1 MNPRN
6 SFAEL
11 WWKTA
16 MPFWNTAEESGAG
29 NGADDTGGNN
39 ADGQGD
45 EDSPPTAGGGE
56 ESGTSSP
63 SSSLLSDGQQANSE
77 EEDGDSGD
85 GDGAA
90 SFTPVTADAI
100 ELPEGVELAEEP
112 MNEFLELINN
122 QEMGRDELA
131 QSLINL
137 QVKLAQDAQ
146 DAATQA
152 GQQLWDD
159 TQNTWRDQA
168 QALPEIG
175 GKALPQT
182 LATIKSG
189 LTAMGA
195 DAATF
200 EAFDV
205 TGAGNHPAIIKILH
219 KLTKDLVETPPVSG
233 DGAGQKGKLT
243 QAQIMFGRDH
253 N

>member
-1 MNPRN
+1 MNPRKTLD
-6 SFAEL
+6 EL
-11 WWKTA
+11 WWKAAT
-16 MPFWNTAEESGAG
+16 PFWNTAEESGAAD
-29 NGADDTGGNN
+29 GAEDTGGDT
-39 ADGQGD
+39 ADGTGD
-45 EDSPPTAGGGE
+45 EDSPPPADGGE
-56 ESGTSSP
+56 ESGNSSP
-63 SSSLLSDGQQANSE
+63 STSLLSDGQKADSE
-77 EEDGDSGD
+77 EEAGESDGGDS
-85 GDGAA
+85 A

-112 MNEFLELINN
+112 MNDFLELINN

-131 QSLINL
+131 QGLINL

-146 DAATQA
+146 DAATTA

-159 TQNTWRDQA
+159 TQNTWREQA

-175 GKALPQT
+175 GKALPKT

-195 DAATF
+195 DDATF

-219 KLTKDLVETPPVSG
+219 ALTKDHVETPPVSG
-233 DGAGQKGKLT
+233 DGAAQKGKLT

-253 N
+253 K

>member
-1 MNPRN
+1 MNPRK
-6 SFAEL
+6 SKVL
-11 WWKTA
+11 WWQ
-16 MPFWNTAEESGAG
+16 MPLWNTVDQTGA
-29 NGADDTGGNN
+29 
-39 ADGQGD
+39 ADGTDDGTNAAEQGV
-45 EDSPPTAGGGE
+45 EDSPPAADGGE
-56 ESGTSSP
+56 ESGASSSSP
-63 SSSLLSDGQQANSE
+63 SLLSDGQTADSD
-77 EEDGDSGD
+77 DGADDSGD
-85 GDGAA
+85 GDGDA
-90 SFTPVTADAI
+90 SFTPVTADNI
-100 ELPEGVELAEEP
+100 ELPEGVTMAEEP

-122 QEMGRDELA
+122 QEKSRGELA
-131 QSLINL
+131 QDLINL

-146 DAATQA
+146 DAATNA

-159 TQNTWRDQA
+159 TQNTWREQA

-175 GKALPQT
+175 GKELPKT

-195 DAATF
+195 DQATF

-219 KLTKDLVETPPVSG
+219 ALTKDHVENPPVSG
-233 DGAGQKGKLT
+233 DGAGQKDKLT